1 MLVGDTE
8 TPAMPQ
14 VFPACQKMCLWDN
27 RTVIDNRQATAM
39 IPARPGPALRRV
51 TARGEG
57 NSTQSGAVWVL
68 RSKSSA

>member
-1 MLVGDTE
+1 MKSAGCATMLVGDTE

-39 IPARPGPALRRV
+39 IPARPSDG
-51 TARGEG
+51 
-57 NSTQSGAVWVL
+57 
-68 RSKSSA
+68 

>member
-39 IPARPGPALRRV
+39 IPARPSDG
-51 TARGEG
+51 
-57 NSTQSGAVWVL
+57 
-68 RSKSSA
+68 